1 MKFSE
6 LQQLL
11 QEKFGIEYLAD
22 IAREL
27 GVSPQAVSNW
37 KARDQVPYKYVIQ
50 IREKSINKNVNFHNK
65 LKRENEL
72 PPFTDQ
78 QPDGRLRL
86 IDDSHASY
94 KEDTISIA
102 DVILI
107 LIKKV
112 KLILF
117 LPILIAF
124 FVSLNTRMTY
134 EPIYTATVKLLLQ
147 NTDEFSSFGNL
158 TAQFGLTPSLKTD
171 LTSISL
177 IPELV
182 ESHTFAKNL
191 FERKF
196 YTEKYGEELSLLALL
211 TYGLNKP
218 TVGKDTLIIAASGH
232 LQNMIRFESEGSFS
246 LLIVETFEPK
256 LAKEIANAVLEEL
269 EKLNRYFK
277 SQQIISK
284 REFIENRI
292 KTVGFELEQLEE
304 ELKDFRKSNRNL
316 NNSPTLLLKQERLSR
331 KTEIHK
337 GMFLTLKQQL
347 ELNKIEEIQAKSL
360 IQVLDYPITP
370 LEPSNKFTYYK
381 PIILSLMFGLVFS
394 IGLIFLIE
402 YLSNSIKEEENKINI
417 IKEELTINL
426 INILGNRTIYILS
439 TIMLIIFYPLLL
451 NHRSLV
457 PVYFGRYS
465 TKAIIII
472 VIYMVICITTFILAI
487 NTNKIKIRLKRIFYS
502 N

>member
-1 MKFSE
+1 MNFSE

-134 EPIYTATVKLLLQ
+134 EPIYTATV
-147 NTDEFSSFGNL
+147 
-158 TAQFGLTPSLKTD
+158 
-171 LTSISL
+171 
-177 IPELV
+177 
-182 ESHTFAKNL
+182 
-191 FERKF
+191 
-196 YTEKYGEELSLLALL
+196 
-211 TYGLNKP
+211 
-218 TVGKDTLIIAASGH
+218 
-232 LQNMIRFESEGSFS
+232 
-246 LLIVETFEPK
+246 
-256 LAKEIANAVLEEL
+256 
-269 EKLNRYFK
+269 
-277 SQQIISK
+277 
-284 REFIENRI
+284 
-292 KTVGFELEQLEE
+292 
-304 ELKDFRKSNRNL
+304 
-316 NNSPTLLLKQERLSR
+316 
-331 KTEIHK
+331 
-337 GMFLTLKQQL
+337 
-347 ELNKIEEIQAKSL
+347 
-360 IQVLDYPITP
+360 
-370 LEPSNKFTYYK
+370 
-381 PIILSLMFGLVFS
+381 
-394 IGLIFLIE
+394 
-402 YLSNSIKEEENKINI
+402 
-417 IKEELTINL
+417 
-426 INILGNRTIYILS
+426 
-439 TIMLIIFYPLLL
+439 
-451 NHRSLV
+451 
-457 PVYFGRYS
+457 
-465 TKAIIII
+465 
-472 VIYMVICITTFILAI
+472 
-487 NTNKIKIRLKRIFYS
+487 
-502 N
+502 